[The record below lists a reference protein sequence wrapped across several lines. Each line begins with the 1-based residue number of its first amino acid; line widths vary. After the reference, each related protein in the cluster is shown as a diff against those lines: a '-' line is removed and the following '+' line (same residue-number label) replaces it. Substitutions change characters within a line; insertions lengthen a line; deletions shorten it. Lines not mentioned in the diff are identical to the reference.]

1 MGEASLGAKAPDL
14 VSDSAASSSRGPPP
28 AEVVWPPH
36 AYADVNMAVD
46 YANGVPVSLH
56 QPQHHYER
64 QEFVA
69 TDRESALVVYH
80 EEPYSQ
86 QQPSSGMETFIQV
99 PFGGLHRLAVATFRE
114 SPIPVSDAQQQAQH
128 YEQEIEQRAADE
140 MVAMSQVLDLHRS
153 VAPSTSR
160 DTVVDIP
167 ASLHSHHAHHLTRP
181 SSSSSSPPP
190 PQSPALLVL
199 PGSADESVGALR
211 LESQLTVG
219 PESAATLGLPMLL
232 DKASLAL
239 CSSSAS
245 SSALSSLGP
254 STSSGSRGAIGL
266 ATHLSQRYLLEQA
279 QYLVADLASK
289 ELLPSILQS
298 PCSSGPS
305 TSTVVPSAGSSSSS
319 SSVHGL
325 NFSLAAAKAL
335 LATQQQS
342 QQHKFGAGSSAL
354 QHAGPSSVASGSV
367 AAMDAS
373 PEHLEAEPLDTG
385 DEEGVLDS
393 SSSAGPGA
401 LLEVHPAGAVPLYG
415 NVFVTE
421 RGEVALVSSTGQ
433 DSEDLLEVSGL
444 ARICDVQQ
452 YHAANQVCHQNS
464 AIQNYVS
471 SSADLVATSNGVE
484 PGIHSTV
491 DSTDSSE
498 HVITSEAYV
507 DTSSQHHHH
516 HHHHHHLQEDSHGAD
531 YGQQLDL
538 SSTVEAS
545 TSSRSVQH
553 SVLRMQGILGRR
565 LPDLAGSP
573 SSSRSLARAEVCS
586 AGVSQEELEELQN
599 ASTVTG
605 GLHPDSTNSPIVDMA
620 PSPVNAGALDSP
632 GPSHSPGPS
641 AGSANS
647 RADADRDCT
656 SRYWCDDCNQFYEHE
671 CPRHKVQLIVDK
683 PVLTRAWASLPASYL
698 YVHKVAEDSD
708 GEPIY
713 GVFAKKNIP
722 KRTQFGPMEGVLQRR
737 TDRPQQFPLFVR
749 EDENGS
755 VFCLDTSDETQ
766 SNWMRFVRP
775 AQTPLEQNI
784 IVIQQGTSLY
794 FNTTRALSSRT
805 ELRVWY
811 STAYAQRW
819 GLPLLHQQQ
828 QQQQEPLQLEH
839 RSHQSHC
846 SQQEAIEHQQRQQQQ
861 QQQQQ
866 QVDQLQQQQLHQ
878 PIQQQLQQHQQP
890 YQEVHLQHPQQQH
903 SQSQQQ
909 HPQPLQQHPQ
919 PLQQHPQ
926 PLQQNPQPL
935 QQHPQPL
942 QQHQQQHL
950 QQESTRIVGAKH
962 ELCKQWACFECSSA
976 FGSSEQLQLHLNQH
990 EKVPGTNGDNASATA
1005 QPQPSPATVTL
1016 ADPVNVDADS
1026 LAFRVRGRPPKKQHA
1041 ARAPLE
1047 EMHSLG
1053 NESVHTNQSC
1063 GTTDATNPVEEVAKP
1078 TSGDENQCNVCHKV
1092 FQRKYGLKRHL
1103 MMHSSEKKYKC
1114 SLCDLRFSHPY
1125 NRKRHVIR
1133 HQQKDERLKQRRQQ
1147 QAQQTQQAQQ
1157 QQQQQPLG
1165 SLLSEGVRKSARRSA
1180 SQAETFSWGCPHCRY
1195 VFPSSDL
1202 LNLHLP
1208 LHAVVTPTE
1217 PTPESQLEQCPE
1229 CGSEFSTQAELMKHV
1244 GVHGKRGPPKR
1255 VKQPSE
1261 AASAGEAENETASAG
1276 APVPQRVHKCSL
1288 CYKGFATEDR
1298 LSKHYQVHGNDET
1311 KPLKCDTCDKR
1322 FLNTSAL
1329 TEHLKT
1335 HKKERYFECPICKE
1349 KFHVVAA
1356 LKEHVF
1362 VHKEDGMYTC
1372 PTCGKKFAEYNQVR
1386 KHIRAFHTNQRFMCQ
1401 QCPKVFC
1408 RQDKLKLHML
1418 CHSEHREFLCA
1429 LCGRQF
1435 KRKDKLKEHTR
1446 RLHAPDREAREQARA
1461 KAARPL
1467 SSKRFVPKVPPT
1479 DYQRFIYKCHTCMLG
1494 FKRRGM
1500 LVNHMAKRH
1509 PNVQLELVPELNL
1522 PILRATRDY
1531 YCQYCEKVYRSSSK
1545 RKAHILKNHP
1555 GAALPMS
1562 NRVKGGV
1569 PSIPGQPNPTF
1580 SHMVGSVTTQPHSC
1594 CLCHKQ
1600 YASKAKLLQHQ
1611 RKKHMEMVALFG
1623 TTNNQAVNGS
1633 NRGREADLLTR
1644 AMSEL
1649 TQGLTD
1655 FRQNSGSTT
1664 FLTTRSLQEVDDQ
1677 DEGMADTQQEQV
1689 ITETL
1694 DATVET
1700 TEVAASTLDPAQ
1712 INLLLAQYQ
1721 QQAAL
1726 SATGEGD
1733 TDVPVV
1739 SVADVVVAPN
1749 AQAGWTIVSVSAP
1762 GEEAFEQELVST

>member
-1 MGEASLGAKAPDL
+1 MGEASLGAKASDL
-14 VSDSAASSSRGPPP
+14 VSDSTASSSRGPPP

-36 AYADVNMAVD
+36 AYADVGMAVD

-86 QQPSSGMETFIQV
+86 QQPSNCMETFIQV
-99 PFGGLHRLAVATFRE
+99 PFGGMSRLAVATFRE
-114 SPIPVSDAQQQAQH
+114 SPVSVSDSHQQAQH
-128 YEQEIEQRAADE
+128 YEEEIEQRAADE

-160 DTVVDIP
+160 DSVVDIP
-167 ASLHSHHAHHLTRP
+167 VSLHSHHAHHLARP
-181 SSSSSSPPP
+181 SSSSPAP

-199 PGSADESVGALR
+199 PGSAEESVGALR

-239 CSSSAS
+239 CSSSTS

-298 PCSSGPS
+298 SCSSGAS
-305 TSTVVPSAGSSSSS
+305 TSTGVPSAGSSAAS

-325 NFSLAAAKAL
+325 NFSLAATRAL
-335 LATQQQS
+335 LATQQQP
-342 QQHKFGAGSSAL
+342 QQHKFGGGSSTL
-354 QHAGPSSVASGSV
+354 QHASPSSVASGSM
-367 AAMDAS
+367 AAMVAS
-373 PEHLEAEPLDTG
+373 PEHLEAEPLDAG

-393 SSSAGPGA
+393 SSSAGPSA
-401 LLEVHPAGAVPLYG
+401 LLEVHPAGAVSLYG

-433 DSEDLLEVSGL
+433 DSEDLLELGQGNAGPGPCSSVQQSVL
-444 ARICDVQQ
+444 RPLQRMDWDVQQ
-452 YHAANQVCHQNS
+452 YHAAHQVCHQNS

-471 SSADLVATSNGVE
+471 SSADLVATSEGVE

-498 HVITSEAYV
+498 HVINTSEAYV

-516 HHHHHHLQEDSHGAD
+516 HQHLQDDNHGDD

-538 SSTVEAS
+538 STTVEAS
-545 TSSRSVQH
+545 TSSRGVQH
-553 SVLRMQGILGRR
+553 SVLRMQGILSRR

-573 SSSRSLARAEVCS
+573 SSSHSMARAEVCS
-586 AGVSQEELEELQN
+586 AGVSQEELVELQN
-599 ASTVTG
+599 ASTVS
-605 GLHPDSTNSPIVDMA
+605 LHPDSTNSPAVEMA
-620 PSPVNAGALDSP
+620 PSPVNTVALDSP

-641 AGSANS
+641 GGSVSS
-647 RADADRDCT
+647 RADTDVDCM
-656 SRYWCDDCNQFYEHE
+656 SRYYCDDCNQFYERE
-671 CPRHKVQLIVDK
+671 CPRHRVQLIVDK

-722 KRTQFGPMEGVLQRR
+722 KRTQFGPMEGVLQRS
-737 TDRPQQFPLFVR
+737 TDRPHSFPLYIKK
-749 EDENGS
+749 DESGT

-784 IVIQQGTSLY
+784 IVVQQGQSLY
-794 FNTTRALSSRT
+794 FNTTRALATRT

-811 STAYAQRW
+811 SSAYAQRW
-819 GLPLLHQQQ
+819 CLPLLH

-839 RSHQSHC
+839 RSHQSH
-846 SQQEAIEHQQRQQQQ
+846 SNQQEVIEQHHQQQHQQQQ
-861 QQQQQ
+861 HQ
-866 QVDQLQQQQLHQ
+866 QVDQLQQQQIHQ
-878 PIQQQLQQHQQP
+878 PIQQHQQQQQQ
-890 YQEVHLQHPQQQH
+890 YQEVHLQHAQQQPSQPQQRL
-903 SQSQQQ
+903 QQQ
-909 HPQPLQQHPQ
+909 CSLQEPARATGVRDEIW
-919 PLQQHPQ
+919 P
-926 PLQQNPQPL
+926 
-935 QQHPQPL
+935 
-942 QQHQQQHL
+942 
-950 QQESTRIVGAKH
+950 
-962 ELCKQWACFECSSA
+962 CFKCSSA
-976 FGSSEQLQLHLNQH
+976 FNSSEQLQLHLNQH
-990 EKVPGTNGDNASATA
+990 EKVPDGSGENASVAA
-1005 QPQPSPATVTL
+1005 PVQPSPVSATL
-1016 ADPVNVDADS
+1016 ADHVNVEASS
-1026 LAFRVRGRPPKKQHA
+1026 LSLRARGQPPKKQHA

-1053 NESVHTNQSC
+1053 NESVPTDQSS
-1063 GTTDATNPVEEVAKP
+1063 GTTNPPNPVQEIAKP
-1078 TSGDENQCNVCHKV
+1078 ASGNENKCNLCHKE
-1092 FQRKYGLKRHL
+1092 FRRKYDLKRHL

-1125 NRKRHVIR
+1125 NRKRHILR
-1133 HQQKDERLKQRRQQ
+1133 HQQQDERLKQRRQQ
-1147 QAQQTQQAQQ
+1147 QQAQQTQQQQHQQ

-1165 SLLSEGVRKSARRSA
+1165 SLQSDGIRKSARRSG
-1180 SQAETFSWGCPHCRY
+1180 SQSETYVWTCPHCPFM
-1195 VFPSSDL
+1195 FPSSEL
-1202 LNLHLP
+1202 LSLHLP
-1208 LHAVVTPTE
+1208 LHAVVTATQPT
-1217 PTPESQLEQCPE
+1217 SDYQLEQCPE
-1229 CGSEFSTQAELMKHV
+1229 CCLDFESRGALMRHV

-1255 VKQPSE
+1255 NKQSSE
-1261 AASAGEAENETASAG
+1261 AAVKTTASERENERASAG
-1276 APVPQRVHKCSL
+1276 APAPQRVYKCGL
-1288 CYKGFATEDR
+1288 CYKSFATEYR
-1298 LSKHYQVHGNDET
+1298 LSKHYQVHGNEEA
-1311 KPLKCDTCDKR
+1311 KPLKCDMCDKR
-1322 FLNTSAL
+1322 FLTTSAR

-1335 HKKERYFECPICKE
+1335 HRKERYFECPICKE
-1349 KFHVVAA
+1349 KFHVVTA
-1356 LKEHVF
+1356 LKEHVGI
-1362 VHKEDGMYTC
+1362 HREDGGYTC
-1372 PTCGKKFAEYNQVR
+1372 PTCAKKFPEYNQVR
-1386 KHIRAFHTNQRFMCQ
+1386 KHIRAFHTNQRFLCEL
-1401 QCPKVFC
+1401 CPKVFP

-1461 KAARPL
+1461 KVARPL

-1569 PSIPGQPNPTF
+1569 PSLPGQPNPTF

-1623 TTNNQAVNGS
+1623 NNNNNQAANCSNG
-1633 NRGREADLLTR
+1633 GRQADLLTR

-1649 TQGLTD
+1649 TQNLSD
-1655 FRQNSGSTT
+1655 FRQSSGSTT
-1664 FLTTRSLQEVDDQ
+1664 FLTTRPLREVESQ
-1677 DEGMADTQQEQV
+1677 GEGIDNSQQEQQA

-1694 DATVET
+1694 NTTVET

-1712 INLLLAQYQ
+1712 LNLLLAQYQ
-1721 QQAAL
+1721 QHATL

-1739 SVADVVVAPN
+1739 SVADVVVTPN

-1762 GEEAFEQELVST
+1762 GEEAFEQELVSR